1 MVKEQQKQ
9 DRSNYLEEL
18 YRIQQESKEQTKL
31 KAQETSSIRN
41 RVDKLNREVLDKEQT
56 VMELQ
61 NQLILSEADLK
72 HLKEQLD
79 LSQAKMRALEAFS
92 SELQL
97 KYDRLEQR
105 CKQKEE

>member
-1 MVKEQQKQ
+1 M
-9 DRSNYLEEL
+9 
-18 YRIQQESKEQTKL
+18 

-79 LSQAKMRALEAFS
+79 LSHAKMRALEAFS
-92 SELQL
+92 SEL
-97 KYDRLEQR
+97 
-105 CKQKEE
+105 